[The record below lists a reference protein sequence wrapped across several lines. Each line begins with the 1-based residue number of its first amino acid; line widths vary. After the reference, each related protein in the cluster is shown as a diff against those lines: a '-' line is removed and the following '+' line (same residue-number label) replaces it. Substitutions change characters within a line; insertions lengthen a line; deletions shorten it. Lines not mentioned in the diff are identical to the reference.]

1 MEASFVQR
9 NVRLEEEEDDDDD
22 DDDDDDELVGMVD
35 RPRER

>member
-22 DDDDDDELVGMVD
+22 DDDELVGMVD